1 MDAEH
6 ESMDSESEAVS
17 ELSSDQPSQIRLIGW
32 SQKAKD
38 IGAGV
43 YGCDPY
49 VLPLNP
55 ALSSIL
61 TTQPTVVRNEVTLCL
76 LSVH

>member
-1 MDAEH
+1 VDAEH

-17 ELSSDQPSQIRLIGW
+17 ELSSAQTSQIRLIGW

-43 YGCDPY
+43 YGHDLY
-49 VLPLNP
+49 ALPLNP
-55 ALSSIL
+55 VESIIL
-61 TTQPTVVRNEVTLCL
+61 TSRLR
-76 LSVH
+76 